1 VLDTLA
7 LEAAGVPTA
16 VVCSSEFVEAA
27 RAQARALGYM
37 DFDVVSVG
45 HPLAT
50 IPPEE
55 VERRAR
61 DARPQIARILT
72 RGGAGSASGSGARP

>member
-7 LEAAGVPTA
+7 LEAAGVPAA

-27 RAQARALGYM
+27 RTQARALGHR

-61 DARPQIARILT
+61 EARPQIARILT
-72 RGGAGSASGSGARP
+72 RRGDDSATGSGARP